1 MGWPPTLLLRLVH
14 LDRDILRTRATVVLE
29 QRVITS
35 FLSHGDHPAH
45 WLLQLLRRWRAQARR
60 QRHQLDWSAERGSE
74 VRKALAAQFLL
85 DLGEGKLMAAP
96 S

>member
-1 MGWPPTLLLRLVH
+1 M
-14 LDRDILRTRATVVLE
+14 VLE
-29 QRVITS
+29 QGVAASSI
-35 FLSHGDHPAH
+35 SHGEHPAH
-45 WLLQLLRRWRAQARR
+45 QLLQLLRRWRAQARR

-85 DLGEGKLMAAP
+85 DLGEGELMAAP